1 MPLNMIC
8 LFVLASKQ
16 GVSSAKKPME
26 SPLPSLPS
34 ALGALAQLCLVGRW
48 GKDHVTIDRLKTI
61 IPLAGPWPEGSD
73 SGTQL
78 PGKWGWVQAREALCP
93 SPAIQHREDREELL
107 AGFCSQI
114 PAPALC
120 AHRGKAPAP
129 WGSSLSPNLSSS
141 EQGEEGCWV
150 WPGDAIRNHS
160 NSFLVQFQKFW
171 VFFFSP
177 SFLLLDCRG

>member
-1 MPLNMIC
+1 MPFNMIY

-16 GVSSAKKPME
+16 GVSSAEKPME
-26 SPLPSLPS
+26 SPFPSPPS

-78 PGKWGWVQAREALCP
+78 PGNG
-93 SPAIQHREDREELL
+93 
-107 AGFCSQI
+107 AGSR
-114 PAPALC
+114 
-120 AHRGKAPAP
+120 RGKRSVPAQQYSIARTGRSCWP
-129 WGSSLSPNLSSS
+129 DSALRSQLLLSVHTGAKPPLPGDPARTPNLSST
-141 EQGEEGCWV
+141 EQGEQGCRV